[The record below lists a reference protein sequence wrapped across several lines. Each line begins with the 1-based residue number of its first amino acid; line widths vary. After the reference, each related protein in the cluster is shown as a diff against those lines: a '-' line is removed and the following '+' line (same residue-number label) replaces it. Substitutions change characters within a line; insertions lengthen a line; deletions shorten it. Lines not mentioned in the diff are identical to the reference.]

1 MTFLLSL
8 MENIT
13 HNNKI
18 RRNFFPSGTGMNGME
33 YVCLIHCDYNGAMQG
48 HVLGIKRDTEI

>member
-1 MTFLLSL
+1 

-18 RRNFFPSGTGMNGME
+18 RRNFFPAGTGMNGME